1 MSKCGNNDCRY
12 HKYCEDDLMWYDD
25 DITKCR
31 DWIKPKPVKMKS
43 IKIAE
48 TDYDKAV
55 KVLKR
60 NKIEFK

>member
-1 MSKCGNNDCRY
+1 MSKCGNNDCLY

-25 DITKCR
+25 DITECLG
-31 DWIKPKPVKMKS
+31 WIKPKPVKMKS

-48 TDYDKAV
+48 TDYDKVV
-55 KVLKR
+55 KILKR